1 MQCGA
6 ARCGQSS
13 LHWPLKLDDVADWTF
28 SVDRGTTLDN
38 AISMSFFSQ
47 FWLEN
52 RMDIALSTSSAG

>member
-13 LHWPLKLDDVADWTF
+13 LHWLLKLDHVADWTF
-28 SVDRGTTLDN
+28 SVDRGMALDN